1 MKLSRNDRIT
11 PEGTRDL
18 LFEECEAVKTVERAL
33 GGLFVS
39 RGFLEVR
46 TPGLEFLDLFTKPG
60 AVFPQESMY
69 TLTDRKGRLMVMRP
83 DSTMPIARLASTRL
97 RCAPLPLRL
106 YYNQPV
112 YRAGS
117 RLNGRSDEIMQTG
130 VELIGCGGPRADL
143 EILTLAADTLRACG
157 GSFRLEVGHVGIFRT
172 LVSALPV
179 SDAVRDELRT
189 LTENKNYPVL
199 SDRLASIGTPE
210 AALLGR
216 LPRMFGGEEVL
227 AEAESLFRENAEIM
241 RLLAG
246 LRGLY
251 EDLCAVVE
259 PDCILLDLGLVNP
272 SSYYTGVVFTG
283 YLEGRGEQVLSGGR
297 YDRLLEAF
305 AGTGEDG
312 EPSPERREAI
322 GFGVD
327 VDAVARLHLA
337 SAEQPAP
344 SLLVHGLPGYYA
356 RALRLCREMSGSGR
370 ICECSVFETPEE
382 AVRYARQRGIPTVA
396 SVGEQVAYIDT
407 KEEARD
413 E

>member
-1 MKLSRNDRIT
+1 MSRNDRIT

-18 LFEECEAVKTVERAL
+18 LFEECEAVKRLERAL
-33 GGLFVS
+33 GGLFAS
-39 RGFLEVR
+39 RGFQEVR

-97 RCAPLPLRL
+97 RGAPLPLRL

-143 EILTLAADTLRACG
+143 EVLALAADALRACG
-157 GSFRLEVGHVGIFRT
+157 GRFRLEVGHVGVFRT
-172 LVSALPV
+172 LAGALPV
-179 SDAVRDELRT
+179 PDSVREELRT
-189 LTENKNYPVL
+189 LTETKNYPVL
-199 SDRLASIGTPE
+199 HDRLASIGTPE
-210 AALLGR
+210 AALLDR

-227 AEAESLFRENAEIM
+227 AEAERLFRENAEIM
-241 RLLAG
+241 ALLSG

-251 EDLCAVVE
+251 EDLCAVVD

-297 YDRLLEAF
+297 YDRLLGAF
-305 AGTGEDG
+305 DGPDSPAG
-312 EPSPERREAI
+312 RAAAREAI
-322 GFGVD
+322 GFAVD
-327 VDAVARLHLA
+327 VDAAARLHL
-337 SAEQPAP
+337 STVELSAP
-344 SLLVHGLPGYYA
+344 SLLVHAQPGFYA
-356 RALRLCREMSGSGR
+356 HALRLCREMADAGR
-370 ICECSVFETPEE
+370 ACEYSVFDTPEE

-396 SVGEQVAYIDT
+396 SVGAQTAYYDT
-407 KEEARD
+407 EEEAQN